1 MTVPANRH
9 AVFDCPT
16 GIAGDMAVGALLDL
30 GFPIEE
36 IRARVSALG
45 VKGLE
50 VSAEKVQR
58 GGVAG
63 TKYVVTAP
71 HEHAH
76 RGLREITPMID
87 RAGLSPAAAAIA
99 HDVFRRLAV
108 AEASIHA
115 TTPEEVHFHE
125 VGAADALA
133 DVVGFATAYAGLGL
147 VSGEARA
154 FPLPWSRGAV
164 EAAHGMLPVPAP
176 ATRALLAGF
185 AWRNTEIEGEL
196 VTPTGAAIL
205 AAVAK
210 PVERGYTFTALK
222 NGYGAGTR
230 DVPGMPNHTWVM
242 LAAATGASANT
253 GREET
258 AVIVEAN
265 LDDLSPQLSAVLADR
280 LREGGAL
287 DVWTTP
293 VQMKKGRPGIVV
305 SALVP
310 ADGIEALSAIF
321 FRESTTLGVRIT
333 RVERRV
339 LDRELVSVETAF
351 GPIRVKVGRQAG
363 LVVNL
368 APEFEDVRAAAERAG
383 APVKVVH
390 AEASRAAEAQLG
402 RTPAR

>member
-1 MTVPANRH
+1 MTVAASRF
-9 AVFDCPT
+9 AIFDCPT
-16 GIAGDMAVGALLDL
+16 GIAGDMSVGALIDL

-36 IRARVSALG
+36 IAARVRALG

-58 GGVAG
+58 AGVAG
-63 TKYVVTAP
+63 TKYVVDAP

-108 AEASIHA
+108 AEASIHD

-133 DVVGFATAYAGLGL
+133 DVVGFAIAYSGLGL
-147 VSGEARA
+147 RAGEARV
-154 FPLPWSRGAV
+154 FPLPWSRGSV
-164 EAAHGMLPVPAP
+164 EAEHGRLPVPAP
-176 ATRALLAGF
+176 ATRALLTDF
-185 AWRNTEIEGEL
+185 AWRATEIEGEL

-210 PVERGYTFTALK
+210 PVERAFAFTATK

-230 DVPGMPNHTWVM
+230 DLPGIPNHTWVM
-242 LAAATGASANT
+242 LAASAPA
-253 GREET
+253 GVAAREET
-258 AVIVEAN
+258 AVVVEAN

-305 SALVP
+305 SALAA
-310 ADGIEALSAIF
+310 ADSIDAISAIF
-321 FRESTTLGVRIT
+321 FRESTTLGVRVN
-333 RVERRV
+333 RLERRV

-351 GPIRVKVGRQAG
+351 GAIRVKVGRQGGAI
-363 LVVNL
+363 LNL

-383 APVKVVH
+383 APVKVVY
-390 AEASRAAEAQLG
+390 AAAARAAEESVK
-402 RTPAR
+402 R